1 MDWIGGK
8 VELIR
13 RPEGRIP
20 RGMPVDLVYNAT
32 PSFLSRFEFIDPA
45 ELASFIGDQFK
56 QSESCTRD
64 GGEIEGLQLDLD
76 IPTRLLPR
84 YETMLAR
91 LHARLSA
98 EARLSITG
106 LPTWMESSDLRRVL
120 MAVDFWIPQAY
131 GARIAERADECVP
144 IASIGQVIA
153 TAVGARSLGRPFY
166 IGLPAY
172 SYTALYSVAG
182 NLIGLR
188 GDIAPEDIAASN
200 DFELIHRNAVTLGS
214 ELQCDAA
221 LCSGGWKYDFRARAD
236 TVIGG
241 LTVHS
246 GETLVLSTMTSA
258 GLRACAR
265 AVRER
270 AGSKLLGLCLFRL
283 PCESDKSTL
292 SIQQI
297 AAALADQDEGPLEF
311 DLETT
316 TTSDPRQ
323 VALQLTNPSGIS
335 SIIGRDAIQV
345 ELDVPA
351 GSLRAVDGL
360 EGFASFESTWS
371 TGTHSDEGQG
381 ALSSVRRAS
390 RIRLWAPYLPPG
402 AGLRASLEFQGAVPQ
417 NIPLTIR
424 VRADDGRVLVEK
436 RELMI
441 RDNDATKVMN

>member
-1 MDWIGGK
+1 
-8 VELIR
+8 V
-13 RPEGRIP
+13 
-20 RGMPVDLVYNAT
+20 PV
-32 PSFLSRFEFIDPA
+32 
-45 ELASFIGDQFK
+45 
-56 QSESCTRD
+56 
-64 GGEIEGLQLDLD
+64 
-76 IPTRLLPR
+76 
-84 YETMLAR
+84 
-91 LHARLSA
+91 
-98 EARLSITG
+98 
-106 LPTWMESSDLRRVL
+106 
-120 MAVDFWIPQAY
+120 
-131 GARIAERADECVP
+131 
-144 IASIGQVIA
+144 ASIGQVIA
-153 TAVGARSLGRPFY
+153 TVVGARSLGRPFY

-172 SYTALYSVAG
+172 SYTALYSISG

-200 DFELIHRNAVTLGS
+200 DFELIHRNAVTVGS
-214 ELQCDAA
+214 GLQCDAA
-221 LCSGGWKYDFRARAD
+221 PCAGGWKYDFRARAD
-236 TVIGG
+236 AVIGG

-246 GETLVLSTMTSA
+246 GETLVLSTMTAA
-258 GLRACAR
+258 GLRACAS

-270 AGSKLLGLCLFRL
+270 AGSRLLGLCLFRL
-283 PCESDKSTL
+283 PGNGDKSTL

-311 DLETT
+311 DVETT

-323 VALQLTNPSGIS
+323 VALQFTNSSRIT

-390 RIRLWAPYLPPG
+390 RIRLWAPYLAPG
-402 AGLRASLEFQGAVPQ
+402 AGLRASLKFQGAVPQ
-417 NIPLTIR
+417 HIPLTIR

-436 RELMI
+436 REFAM
-441 RDNDATKVMN
+441 RENDATKVMN